1 MRRHC
6 GTTCSRETEN
16 DSAGDAVGK
25 FIVFTF
31 LVLGVVFYEMSGG
44 SDFEPELRAPIAVAK
59 TELPAAPAPIEPQVA
74 RADTSS
80 LIEIPR
86 PERQE
91 SATPVV
97 ERVAFTAPL
106 PAGEVLITPAPEPA
120 AVETVET
127 VPVIEQTPVVDVR
140 AVAGEWVN
148 MRSGPSTDFRVL
160 DTLPR
165 GTEAE
170 VIEVNGDGWAR
181 IVIMQTGQEG
191 WMAERL
197 LSNL

>member
-1 MRRHC
+1 M
-6 GTTCSRETEN
+6 
-16 DSAGDAVGK
+16 GK

-44 SDFEPELRAPIAVAK
+44 SGFEPELRAPVAVAQAD
-59 TELPAAPAPIEPQVA
+59 LPAVQPVVEPQVA
-74 RADTSS
+74 RADTST
-80 LIEIPR
+80 LIQIAPPAAAE
-86 PERQE
+86 
-91 SATPVV
+91 PVV

-106 PAGEVLITPAPEPA
+106 PAGEVVITPAPEP
-120 AVETVET
+120 VVTET
-127 VPVIEQTPVVDVR
+127 PVSAPVTQTPVTDVR

-170 VIEVNGDGWAR
+170 VIEVNADGWAR

-197 LSNL
+197 LASL

>member
-1 MRRHC
+1 MLQTILGKEKTILR
-6 GTTCSRETEN
+6 
-16 DSAGDAVGK
+16 GDAMGK

-31 LVLGVVFYEMSGG
+31 LVLGVVFYELSGG
-44 SDFEPELRAPIAVAK
+44 SDFEPELRAPIAIAQA
-59 TELPAAPAPIEPQVA
+59 ELPAVQPVIEPQVA
-74 RADTSS
+74 RADTST
-80 LIEIPR
+80 LIQIAPPAVAEAPA
-86 PERQE
+86 E
-91 SATPVV
+91 PVV
-97 ERVAFTAPL
+97 ERVAFAAPL
-106 PAGEVLITPAPEPA
+106 PAGEVVITPAPEP
-120 AVETVET
+120 VVTE
-127 VPVIEQTPVVDVR
+127 TPVAAPVTQTLVTDIR

-170 VIEVNGDGWAR
+170 VIEVNSDGWAR

-197 LSNL
+197 LASL